1 MFNIYFILQNNYLQF
16 LIIKMR
22 LNKVINHDIFK
33 CSTFEFYLYVSLFA
47 TVRTLVQL
55 WRNLCR
61 NFALFTN
68 ELSL

>member
-33 CSTFEFYLYVSLFA
+33 CSTFEF
-47 TVRTLVQL
+47 
-55 WRNLCR
+55 
-61 NFALFTN
+61 
-68 ELSL
+68 